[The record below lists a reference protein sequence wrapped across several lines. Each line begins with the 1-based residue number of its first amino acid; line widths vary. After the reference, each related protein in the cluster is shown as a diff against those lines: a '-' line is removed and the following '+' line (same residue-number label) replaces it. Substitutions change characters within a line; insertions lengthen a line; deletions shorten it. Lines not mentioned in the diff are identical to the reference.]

1 MRQSSQW
8 SKYKGPAQ
16 WHNTKNLWRI
26 ITSISTLSTIKV
38 NRNFMWFLWIP
49 EAHLTLFFC
58 IQYLVRE
65 LCRELCSC
73 IHTLFGPLP
82 LVLRD
87 LFVDVSVSFTVLLQL
102 SHLLQKALNL
112 LLLMLQCPFQLLCHS
127 TVQSLWD
134 ISLYSCKLK
143 RWISSKKLP
152 YLDLSLQTVI
162 FSFFL
167 EQLVLQATAS
177 GFKNLGQLS
186 CGPQMLLWRQSQ
198 NTFLKHFL
206 F

>member
-1 MRQSSQW
+1 
-8 SKYKGPAQ
+8 
-16 WHNTKNLWRI
+16 
-26 ITSISTLSTIKV
+26 
-38 NRNFMWFLWIP
+38 MWFLWIP
-49 EAHLTLFFC
+49 KAHLTLFFC
-58 IQYLVRE
+58 IQYLVWE

-134 ISLYSCKLK
+134 ISLYSCKWKL
-143 RWISSKKLP
+143 WICSKKLP

-186 CGPQMLLWRQSQ
+186 CGPQMLLWRRSQ